1 MTAKHGEAGFTLIEL
16 MISLALFG
24 LIAVA
29 GLALV
34 EGTLG
39 IEARTGGRLDR
50 LAEVQRAIY
59 VVTLDLEQLA
69 DGELSGAA
77 DGLSFNRRAAA
88 LGGIPVPVR
97 YALDG
102 TTIGRH
108 LGSPTGGGSQ
118 RLLAGVSALRW
129 SFYEPGAGWIDRWP
143 PAPDR
148 AEEWPAAV
156 SAEIMLAGG
165 APGPSGAL
173 RRVVA
178 LPSRP

>member
-1 MTAKHGEAGFTLIEL
+1 MMARSGEAGFTLIEL

-34 EGTLG
+34 DGTLG
-39 IEARTGGRLDR
+39 VEARTGGRLDR
-50 LAEVQRAIY
+50 LAEVERAIH
-59 VVTLDLEQLA
+59 VITLDLEQMA

-77 DGLSFNRRAAA
+77 DALSFNRRAAA

-97 YALDG
+97 YALG
-102 TTIGRH
+102 GATIDRH
-108 LGSPTGGGSQ
+108 LGGPAEGASQ
-118 RLLAGVSALRW
+118 RLLTGVSGLRW
-129 SFYEPGAGWIDRWP
+129 RFYDPGRGWIDRWP
-143 PAPDR
+143 PAPEQ
-148 AEEWPAAV
+148 AEDWPAAV
-156 SAEIMLAGG
+156 SAEIVLASG